1 MFLKKG
7 MHNENIRRLQRRL
20 LELGYDVRAIDGAF
34 GPRTERAVMA
44 FQRERRLSVDGIV
57 GNETWGALFEE
68 SPPVAVET
76 LDGPPPYSQCFEI
89 FDDFRLAGWQ
99 EQYLVRCDLS
109 AYEDDLR
116 HLYFGWL
123 DQDDKAFVHSNWF
136 GFVCHRLVAPRFQA
150 AFGKIVERNLH
161 ASLKTFDGC
170 FSPRFMRGSDT
181 WSTHSW
187 AIAID
192 LDARWNRFGQTTF
205 QMSEEVAQCFEQEGF
220 IWGGRWQGRP
230 DAMHFQYCTVR

>member
-7 MHNENIRRLQRRL
+7 MQNENIRRLQSRL
-20 LELGYDVRAIDGAF
+20 LELGYDVGAIDGVF

-44 FQRERRLSVDGIV
+44 FQRQTRLSVDGIV

-68 SPPVAVET
+68 SLPVAVET
-76 LDGPPPYSQCFEI
+76 LDTPPPYNQCFEI

-99 EQYLVRCDLS
+99 EQCLVRCDLS
-109 AYEDDLR
+109 AYEPDLR
-116 HLYFGWL
+116 HLYFSWMNEE
-123 DQDDKAFVHSNWF
+123 DKAFVHSNWF

-150 AFGKIVERNLH
+150 AFGKLVERNLQ

-170 FSPRFMRGSDT
+170 FNPRFMRGSDT
-181 WSTHSW
+181 WSTHAW

-192 LDARWNRFGQTTF
+192 LDAPWNRFGQTTF
-205 QMSEEVAQCFEQEGF
+205 QMSEEVAQCFEEEGF